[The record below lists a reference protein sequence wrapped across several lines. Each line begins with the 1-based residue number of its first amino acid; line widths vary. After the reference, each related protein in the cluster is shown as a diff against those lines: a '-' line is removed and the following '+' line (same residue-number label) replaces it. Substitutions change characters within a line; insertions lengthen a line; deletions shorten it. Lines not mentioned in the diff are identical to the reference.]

1 MTGRSAGRVDEMMS
15 STTAVT
21 RSCPKLVSSLMREP
35 PEQGP
40 RDMSNEL
47 KTTEFTWETTTQVRV
62 RCLSNGAAIN
72 VLSDAQGLPIQART
86 ELNVADGRWH

>member
-1 MTGRSAGRVDEMMS
+1 
-15 STTAVT
+15 
-21 RSCPKLVSSLMREP
+21 
-35 PEQGP
+35 
-40 RDMSNEL
+40 MSNEL
-47 KTTEFTWETTTQVRV
+47 KTTEFTWESTTQVRV